1 VRRCGS
7 ARPQELSRKSAVQHR
22 RSRAKVSVV
31 FDRVSCGRS
40 YSAETRSR
48 LCIDGGGAA
57 PGPVSYA
64 TLGKVRVKGCCAR
77 QWNKHTQGRP
87 GARLRLSLID
97 IYNIV
102 LSLSSKFSLRIAQCY
117 SRYIFLEKK
126 RDRISRIVPAF
137 RFTGFQSTRAS
148 NCNARF

>member
-1 VRRCGS
+1 
-7 ARPQELSRKSAVQHR
+7 
-22 RSRAKVSVV
+22 VSVV

-77 QWNKHTQGRP
+77 QWNEHTQGRP
-87 GARLRLSLID
+87 VARPCLSLIH
-97 IYNIV
+97 IYRGIYRGYPLFRANFPGKSQHAAIAIV
-102 LSLSSKFSLRIAQCY
+102 S
-117 SRYIFLEKK
+117 
-126 RDRISRIVPAF
+126 
-137 RFTGFQSTRAS
+137 
-148 NCNARF
+148 